1 MTNKFKG
8 LGLVDRVPEELRTE
22 VLNGITDLMDMSLSE
37 LWESVMDR
45 KAWHT
50 AVHSVAKSWAWL
62 SNWIEL
68 NYVATIDWII
78 IHIVELSFY
87 PSFLDQRWGLCQVNQ
102 NLKSLITF
110 CHDQVLLL

>member
-87 PSFLDQRWGLCQVNQ
+87 PSFLDQRWSTMCILQEALG
-102 NLKSLITF
+102 S
-110 CHDQVLLL
+110 

>member
-1 MTNKFKG
+1 MNKVGKTTRPFRYDLNQIPYNYTVDMTNKFKG

-50 AVHSVAKSWAWL
+50 AVHSVAKSWA
-62 SNWIEL
+62 
-68 NYVATIDWII
+68 
-78 IHIVELSFY
+78 
-87 PSFLDQRWGLCQVNQ
+87 
-102 NLKSLITF
+102 
-110 CHDQVLLL
+110 